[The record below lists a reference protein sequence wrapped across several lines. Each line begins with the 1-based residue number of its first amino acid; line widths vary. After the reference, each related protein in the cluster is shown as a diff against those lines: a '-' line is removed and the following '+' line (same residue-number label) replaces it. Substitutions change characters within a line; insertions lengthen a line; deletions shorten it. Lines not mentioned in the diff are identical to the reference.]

1 MKPLDPE
8 NNANYE
14 DTEEES
20 DGNKN
25 NPVEEE
31 YPSVDHDE
39 SDTNLKYEASKGSED
54 EKQEENKEVPIIK
67 HADPKDLHVGKE
79 EVIKVEDELEKRN

>member
-54 EKQEENKEVPIIK
+54 EK
-67 HADPKDLHVGKE
+67 
-79 EVIKVEDELEKRN
+79 